1 MEETRTPGGTGV
13 QQAAPPLD
21 QRQELN
27 NMLAQLARQGN
38 SAALAQLWEIN
49 RPVIHTMFW
58 RWYSRNQSVAESAGV
73 TLEDFD
79 QEGYFAVK
87 EAAEYHNP
95 EKGAFLTAL
104 QYFVQHRIQKATLQ
118 GRGRYV
124 VTEDGRRVR
133 VSAEPLDRA
142 QSLDEPVPWDDDG
155 EVTRADVTPDPA
167 AAQAFEDAERNSYRQ
182 ELRAVL
188 DKALSLL
195 PDRQR
200 NVIAWRFYEGLT
212 LQQAAALDGVTKERI
227 RAIEDAALR
236 VLRQNQELRRF
247 YGEDLLSR
255 AYQGTGFGAW
265 KSGGSV
271 QERIVERQEERERRL
286 AASSTKHLAELLG
299 LDANE
304 LYGILEEVR
313 PPEQ

>member
-1 MEETRTPGGTGV
+1 MEETRTPGGAGA

-49 RPVIHTMFW
+49 RPVIRTMFW
-58 RWYSRNQSVAESAGV
+58 RWYSRNQGVAESAGV
-73 TLEDFD
+73 TLEDLD
-79 QEGYFAVK
+79 QESYFAVK

-104 QYFVQHRIQKATLQ
+104 QYFVQHRIQKAILQ

-133 VSAEPLDRA
+133 ISAEPLDSA
-142 QSLDEPVPWDDDG
+142 QSLDEPVPWDDAG

-167 AAQAFEDAERNSYRQ
+167 AAQAFEDAEQNSYRQ

-200 NVIAWRFYEGLT
+200 DVIARRFYEGLT
-212 LQQAAALDGVTKERI
+212 LRQAAELDGVTQERI
-227 RAIEDAALR
+227 RQMEDKALR
-236 VLRQNQELRRF
+236 ALRQNQELRRF

-265 KSGGSV
+265 KIGGSV
-271 QERIVERQEERERRL
+271 QERLVERQEEKERRL

-299 LDANE
+299 LDAKE
-304 LYGILEEVR
+304 LYGLFDSV
-313 PPEQ
+313 QQ

>member
-1 MEETRTPGGTGV
+1 MEETRTLGGTGA

-49 RPVIHTMFW
+49 RPVIRTMFW

-73 TLEDFD
+73 TLEDLD
-79 QEGYFAVK
+79 QESYFAVK

-104 QYFVQHRIQKATLQ
+104 QYFVQHRIQKAILQ

-133 VSAEPLDRA
+133 ISAEPLDSA
-142 QSLDEPVPWDDDG
+142 QSLDEPVPWDDAG

-236 VLRQNQELRRF
+236 ALRQNQELRRF

-304 LYGILEEVR
+304 LYGFFDDAK
-313 PPEQ
+313 Q

>member
-1 MEETRTPGGTGV
+1 MEETRTPGEAV
-13 QQAAPPLD
+13 AQQAAPPLD

-27 NMLAQLARQGN
+27 TMLAQLARQGN
-38 SAALAQLWEIN
+38 RAALAQLWEIN
-49 RPVIHTMFW
+49 RPVIRTMFW

-95 EKGAFLTAL
+95 EKGTFLTAL

-142 QSLDEPVPWDDDG
+142 QSLDEPVPWDDAG

-167 AAQAFEDAERNSYRQ
+167 AAQAFEDAEHDSYRQ

-236 VLRQNQELRRF
+236 ALRQNQELRRF

-271 QERIVERQEERERRL
+271 QERLVERQEEKERRL

-304 LYGILEEVR
+304 LYGFFDDAK
-313 PPEQ
+313 Q

>member
-1 MEETRTPGGTGV
+1 MEETRTPGGTGA

-27 NMLAQLARQGN
+27 SMLAQLARQGN

-49 RPVIHTMFW
+49 RPVIRTMFW
-58 RWYSRNQSVAESAGV
+58 RWYSRNQSVAEAAGV
-73 TLEDFD
+73 TLEDLD
-79 QEGYFAVK
+79 QESYFAVK

-95 EKGAFLTAL
+95 EKGTFLTAL

-133 VSAEPLDRA
+133 VSAEPLDSA

-155 EVTRADVTPDPA
+155 EATRADVTPDPA
-167 AAQAFEDAERNSYRQ
+167 AAQAFEDAEQNNYRQ

-212 LQQAAALDGVTKERI
+212 LQQAATLDGVTQERI
-227 RAIEDAALR
+227 RQMEDKALR
-236 VLRQNQELRRF
+236 ALRQNQELRRF

-271 QERIVERQEERERRL
+271 QERLVERQEEKERRL

-299 LDANE
+299 LDAKE
-304 LYGILEEVR
+304 LYGFFDGV
-313 PPEQ
+313 QQ

>member
-1 MEETRTPGGTGV
+1 MEETRTPGEAV
-13 QQAAPPLD
+13 AQQAAPPLD

-27 NMLAQLARQGN
+27 TMLAQLARQGN
-38 SAALAQLWEIN
+38 RAALAQLWEIN
-49 RPVIHTMFW
+49 RPVIRTMFW

-79 QEGYFAVK
+79 QEGYFTVK

-95 EKGAFLTAL
+95 EKGTFLTAL

-142 QSLDEPVPWDDDG
+142 QSLDEPVPWDDAG

-167 AAQAFEDAERNSYRQ
+167 AAQAFEDAEHDSYRQ

-236 VLRQNQELRRF
+236 ALRQNQELRRF

-271 QERIVERQEERERRL
+271 QERLVERQEERERRL

-299 LDANE
+299 LDAKE
-304 LYGILEEVR
+304 LYGLFEDA
-313 PPEQ
+313 QQ

>member
-1 MEETRTPGGTGV
+1 MEETRTPGGTGT

-27 NMLAQLARQGN
+27 SMLAQLARQGN

-73 TLEDFD
+73 TLEDLD
-79 QEGYFAVK
+79 QESYFAVK

-104 QYFVQHRIQKATLQ
+104 QYFVQHRIQKAILQ

-133 VSAEPLDRA
+133 VSAEPLDSA
-142 QSLDEPVPWDDDG
+142 QSLDEPVPWDDAG
-155 EVTRADVTPDPA
+155 EVTRADVTPDTA
-167 AAQAFEDAERNSYRQ
+167 AAQAFEDAEQNSYRQ

-200 NVIAWRFYEGLT
+200 DVIARRFYEGLT
-212 LQQAAALDGVTKERI
+212 LRQAAELDGVTQERI
-227 RAIEDAALR
+227 RQREDKALR
-236 VLRQNQELRRF
+236 ALRQNQELRRF

-271 QERIVERQEERERRL
+271 QERLVERQEEKERRL

-299 LDANE
+299 LDAKE
-304 LYGILEEVR
+304 LYGLFDSV
-313 PPEQ
+313 QQ

>member
-1 MEETRTPGGTGV
+1 MEETRTPGGTGA

-133 VSAEPLDRA
+133 IPAEPLNSA
-142 QSLDEPVPWDDDG
+142 QSLDEILPG
-155 EVTRADVTPDPA
+155 EGEERRTRGDFTPDPNA
-167 AAQAFEDAERNSYRQ
+167 EKEFEAVDHRTYLQAVRH
-182 ELRAVL
+182 AV
-188 DKALSLL
+188 DSALTLL
-195 PDRQR
+195 PENQQL
-200 NVIAWRFYEGLT
+200 IIWQRFYEKLT
-212 LQQAAALDGVTKERI
+212 YKQAAEVSGITPDQARRLEERALI
-227 RAIEDAALR
+227 SLR
-236 VLRQNQELRRF
+236 KNTALRRF
-247 YGEDLLSR
+247 YLEDIESLTYR
-255 AYQGTGFGAW
+255 GTSLASW
-265 KSGGSV
+265 KSRGSV
-271 QERIVERQEERERRL
+271 EERLVERQEEKEHRL

-299 LDANE
+299 LDAKD
-304 LYGILEEVR
+304 LYEILEEVR

>member
-1 MEETRTPGGTGV
+1 MEETRTPGGTGA

-38 SAALAQLWEIN
+38 SAALTQLWEIN
-49 RPVIHTMFW
+49 RPVIRTMFW

-73 TLEDFD
+73 TLEDLD
-79 QEGYFAVK
+79 QESYFAVK

-104 QYFVQHRIQKATLQ
+104 QYFVQHRIRKAILQ

-133 VSAEPLDRA
+133 ISAEPLDSA
-142 QSLDEPVPWDDDG
+142 QSLDEPVPWDDAG

-236 VLRQNQELRRF
+236 ALRQNQELCRF

-271 QERIVERQEERERRL
+271 QERLVERQEERERRL

-299 LDANE
+299 LDAKE
-304 LYGILEEVR
+304 LYGFFDDV
-313 PPEQ
+313 QQ

>member
-1 MEETRTPGGTGV
+1 MEETRTPGGTGT

-49 RPVIHTMFW
+49 RPVIRTMFW

-73 TLEDFD
+73 TLEDLD
-79 QEGYFAVK
+79 QESYFAVK

-104 QYFVQHRIQKATLQ
+104 QYFVQHRIQKAILQ

-133 VSAEPLDRA
+133 VSAEPLDSS
-142 QSLDEPVPWDDDG
+142 QSLDEPVPWDDAG

-167 AAQAFEDAERNSYRQ
+167 ATQAFEDAEQNSYRQ
-182 ELRAVL
+182 ELREVL

-212 LQQAAALDGVTKERI
+212 LQQAAELDGVTQERI
-227 RAIEDAALR
+227 RQMEDKALR
-236 VLRQNQELRRF
+236 ALRQNQELRRF

-271 QERIVERQEERERRL
+271 QERLVERQEEKERRL

-299 LDANE
+299 LDAKE
-304 LYGILEEVR
+304 LYGFFDDV
-313 PPEQ
+313 QQ

>member
-1 MEETRTPGGTGV
+1 MEETRTPGEAV
-13 QQAAPPLD
+13 AQQAAPPLD

-27 NMLAQLARQGN
+27 TMLAQLARQGN
-38 SAALAQLWEIN
+38 RAALAQLWEIN
-49 RPVIHTMFW
+49 RPVIRTMFW

-104 QYFVQHRIQKATLQ
+104 QYFVQHRIRKAILQ

-188 DKALSLL
+188 DKALSPL

-236 VLRQNQELRRF
+236 ALRQNQELRRF

-271 QERIVERQEERERRL
+271 QERLVERQEEKERRL

-299 LDANE
+299 LDAKE
-304 LYGILEEVR
+304 LYGFFDDV
-313 PPEQ
+313 QQ

>member
-1 MEETRTPGGTGV
+1 MEETRTPGGTGA

-38 SAALAQLWEIN
+38 SAALTQLWEIN
-49 RPVIHTMFW
+49 RPVIRTMFW
-58 RWYSRNQSVAESAGV
+58 RWYSRNQGVAESAGV

-104 QYFVQHRIQKATLQ
+104 QYFVQHRIQKAILQ

-133 VSAEPLDRA
+133 VSAEPLDSA

-236 VLRQNQELRRF
+236 ALRQNQELRRF

-271 QERIVERQEERERRL
+271 QERLVERLEEKERRL

-299 LDANE
+299 LDAKE
-304 LYGILEEVR
+304 LYGFFDDV
-313 PPEQ
+313 QQ

>member
-1 MEETRTPGGTGV
+1 MEETRTPGGAGA

-38 SAALAQLWEIN
+38 SAALTQLWEIN
-49 RPVIHTMFW
+49 RPVIRTMFW

-73 TLEDFD
+73 TLEDLD
-79 QEGYFAVK
+79 QESYFAVK

-104 QYFVQHRIQKATLQ
+104 QYFVQHRIQKAILQ

-133 VSAEPLDRA
+133 VSAEPLDSA

-167 AAQAFEDAERNSYRQ
+167 AAQAFEDAEQNSYRQ

-200 NVIAWRFYEGLT
+200 DVIARRFYEGLT
-212 LQQAAALDGVTKERI
+212 LRQAAKLDGVTQERT
-227 RAIEDAALR
+227 RQMEDKALR
-236 VLRQNQELRRF
+236 ALRQNQELRRF

-299 LDANE
+299 LDAKE
-304 LYGILEEVR
+304 LYGFFDDV
-313 PPEQ
+313 QQ

>member
-1 MEETRTPGGTGV
+1 MEETRTPGGTGA

-38 SAALAQLWEIN
+38 SAALTQLWEIN

-58 RWYSRNQSVAESAGV
+58 RWYSRNQGVAESAGV
-73 TLEDFD
+73 TLEDLD
-79 QEGYFAVK
+79 QESYFAVK

-104 QYFVQHRIQKATLQ
+104 QYFVQHRIRKAILQ

-133 VSAEPLDRA
+133 ISAEPLDSA
-142 QSLDEPVPWDDDG
+142 QSLDEPVPWDDAG

-236 VLRQNQELRRF
+236 ALRQNQELRRF
-247 YGEDLLSR
+247 YGEDLLSW

-271 QERIVERQEERERRL
+271 QERLVERQEERERRL

-299 LDANE
+299 LDAKE
-304 LYGILEEVR
+304 LYGFFDDV
-313 PPEQ
+313 QQ

>member
-1 MEETRTPGGTGV
+1 MEETRTPGGTGA

-38 SAALAQLWEIN
+38 SAALTQLWEIN
-49 RPVIHTMFW
+49 RPVIRTMFW

-73 TLEDFD
+73 TLEDLD
-79 QEGYFAVK
+79 QESYFAVK

-104 QYFVQHRIQKATLQ
+104 QYFVQHRIQKAILQ

-133 VSAEPLDRA
+133 VSAEPLDSA
-142 QSLDEPVPWDDDG
+142 QSLDEPVPWDDAG

-167 AAQAFEDAERNSYRQ
+167 AAQAFEDAEQNSYRQ

-236 VLRQNQELRRF
+236 ALRQNQELCRF

-271 QERIVERQEERERRL
+271 QERLVERQEERERRL

-299 LDANE
+299 LDAKE
-304 LYGILEEVR
+304 LYGLFEDA
-313 PPEQ
+313 QQ

>member
-1 MEETRTPGGTGV
+1 MEETRIPGGTDT

-21 QRQELN
+21 QHQELN
-27 NMLAQLARQGN
+27 TMLAQLARQGN
-38 SAALAQLWEIN
+38 RAALAQLWEIN
-49 RPVIHTMFW
+49 RPAIRTMFW

-95 EKGAFLTAL
+95 EKGTFLTAL

-167 AAQAFEDAERNSYRQ
+167 AAQAFEDAEHDSYRQ

-236 VLRQNQELRRF
+236 ALRQNQELRRF

-271 QERIVERQEERERRL
+271 QERLVERQEEKERRL

-299 LDANE
+299 LDAKE
-304 LYGILEEVR
+304 LYGFFDDV
-313 PPEQ
+313 QQ

>member
-1 MEETRTPGGTGV
+1 MEETRTPGEAV
-13 QQAAPPLD
+13 AQQAAPPLD

-27 NMLAQLARQGN
+27 TMLAQLARQGN

-49 RPVIHTMFW
+49 RPVIRTMFW

-73 TLEDFD
+73 TLEDLD
-79 QEGYFAVK
+79 QESYFAVK

-104 QYFVQHRIQKATLQ
+104 QYFVQHRIQKAILQ

-133 VSAEPLDRA
+133 ISAEPMNEA
-142 QSLDEPVPWDDDG
+142 QSLDEPLPGDG
-155 EVTRADVTPDPA
+155 SREDSRTRADVLPDPA
-167 AAQAFEDAERNSYRQ
+167 ATQAFEDAEQNSYRQ

-200 NVIAWRFYEGLT
+200 DVIARRFYEGLT
-212 LQQAAALDGVTKERI
+212 LRQAAELDGVTQERI
-227 RAIEDAALR
+227 RQMEDKALR
-236 VLRQNQELRRF
+236 ALRQNQELRRF

-271 QERIVERQEERERRL
+271 QERLVERQEERERRL

-299 LDANE
+299 LDAKE
-304 LYGILEEVR
+304 LYGFFDDAK
-313 PPEQ
+313 Q

>member
-1 MEETRTPGGTGV
+1 MEETRTLGGAGA

-38 SAALAQLWEIN
+38 SAALTQLWEIN
-49 RPVIHTMFW
+49 RPVIRTMFW
-58 RWYSRNQSVAESAGV
+58 RWYSRNQGVAESAGV
-73 TLEDFD
+73 TLEDLD
-79 QEGYFAVK
+79 QESYFAVK

-104 QYFVQHRIQKATLQ
+104 QYFVQHRIQKAILQ

-142 QSLDEPVPWDDDG
+142 QSLDEPVPWDDAG

-167 AAQAFEDAERNSYRQ
+167 AAQAFEDAEQNSYRQ

-200 NVIAWRFYEGLT
+200 DVIAWRFYEGLT
-212 LQQAAALDGVTKERI
+212 LRQAAELDGVTQERI
-227 RAIEDAALR
+227 RQMEDKALR
-236 VLRQNQELRRF
+236 ALRQNQELRRF

-299 LDANE
+299 LDAKE
-304 LYGILEEVR
+304 LYGFFDDV
-313 PPEQ
+313 QQ

>member
-1 MEETRTPGGTGV
+1 MEETRTPGEAV
-13 QQAAPPLD
+13 AQQAAPPLD

-27 NMLAQLARQGN
+27 TMLAQLARQGN
-38 SAALAQLWEIN
+38 RAALAQLWEIN
-49 RPVIHTMFW
+49 RPVIRTMFW

-104 QYFVQHRIQKATLQ
+104 QYFVQHRIQKAILQ

-133 VSAEPLDRA
+133 VSAEPLDSA
-142 QSLDEPVPWDDDG
+142 QSLDEPVPWDDAG

-167 AAQAFEDAERNSYRQ
+167 AAQAFEDAEQNSYRQ

-188 DKALSLL
+188 DKALSPL

-227 RAIEDAALR
+227 RQMEDKALR
-236 VLRQNQELRRF
+236 ALRQNQELRRF

-271 QERIVERQEERERRL
+271 QERLVERQEERERRL

-299 LDANE
+299 LDAKE
-304 LYGILEEVR
+304 LYGFFDDV
-313 PPEQ
+313 QQ

>member
-1 MEETRTPGGTGV
+1 MEETRTPGEAV
-13 QQAAPPLD
+13 AQQAAPPLD

-27 NMLAQLARQGN
+27 TMLAQLARQGN
-38 SAALAQLWEIN
+38 RAALAQLWEIN
-49 RPVIHTMFW
+49 RPVIRTMFW

-95 EKGAFLTAL
+95 EKGTFLTAL

-167 AAQAFEDAERNSYRQ
+167 AAQAFEDAEHDSYRQ

-236 VLRQNQELRRF
+236 ALRQNQELRRF

-271 QERIVERQEERERRL
+271 QERLVERQEEQERRL

-299 LDANE
+299 LDAKE
-304 LYGILEEVR
+304 LYGLFEDA
-313 PPEQ
+313 QQ

>member
-1 MEETRTPGGTGV
+1 MEETRTPGGTGT

-27 NMLAQLARQGN
+27 TMLAQLARQGN
-38 SAALAQLWEIN
+38 RAALTQLWEIN
-49 RPVIHTMFW
+49 RPVIRTMFW
-58 RWYSRNQSVAESAGV
+58 RWYSRNQGVAESAGV
-73 TLEDFD
+73 TLEDLD
-79 QEGYFAVK
+79 QESYFAVK

-104 QYFVQHRIQKATLQ
+104 QYFVQHRIRKAILQ

-188 DKALSLL
+188 DKALSPL

-236 VLRQNQELRRF
+236 ALRQNQELRRF

-271 QERIVERQEERERRL
+271 QERLVERQEEKERRL

-299 LDANE
+299 LDAKE
-304 LYGILEEVR
+304 LYGFFDDV
-313 PPEQ
+313 QQ

>member
-1 MEETRTPGGTGV
+1 MEETRTPGGAGA

-49 RPVIHTMFW
+49 RPVIRTMFW
-58 RWYSRNQSVAESAGV
+58 RWYSRNQGVAESAGV
-73 TLEDFD
+73 TLEDLD
-79 QEGYFAVK
+79 QESYFAVK

-104 QYFVQHRIQKATLQ
+104 QYFVQHRIQKAILQ

-133 VSAEPLDRA
+133 ISAEPLDSA
-142 QSLDEPVPWDDDG
+142 QSLDEPVPWDDAG

-167 AAQAFEDAERNSYRQ
+167 AAQAFEDAEQNSYRQ

-236 VLRQNQELRRF
+236 ALRQNRELRRF

-271 QERIVERQEERERRL
+271 QERLVERQEEKERRL

-299 LDANE
+299 LDAKE
-304 LYGILEEVR
+304 LYGLFDSV
-313 PPEQ
+313 QQ

>member
-1 MEETRTPGGTGV
+1 MEETRTPGGTGT

-133 VSAEPLDRA
+133 IPAEPLNSA
-142 QSLDEPVPWDDDG
+142 QSLDEILPG
-155 EVTRADVTPDPA
+155 EGEERRTRGDFTPDPNA
-167 AAQAFEDAERNSYRQ
+167 EKEFEAVDHRAYLQAVRH
-182 ELRAVL
+182 AV
-188 DKALSLL
+188 DSALTLL
-195 PDRQR
+195 PENQQL
-200 NVIAWRFYEGLT
+200 IIWQRFYEKLT
-212 LQQAAALDGVTKERI
+212 YKQAAEVSGITPDQARRLEERALI
-227 RAIEDAALR
+227 SLR
-236 VLRQNQELRRF
+236 KNTALRRF
-247 YGEDLLSR
+247 YLEDIESLTYR
-255 AYQGTGFGAW
+255 GTSLASW
-265 KSGGSV
+265 KSRGSV
-271 QERIVERQEERERRL
+271 EERLVERQEEKEHRL

-299 LDANE
+299 LDAKD
-304 LYGILEEVR
+304 LYEILEEVR

>member
-1 MEETRTPGGTGV
+1 MEETRTPGEAV
-13 QQAAPPLD
+13 AQQAAPPLD

-27 NMLAQLARQGN
+27 TMLAQLARQGN
-38 SAALAQLWEIN
+38 RAALAQLWEIN
-49 RPVIHTMFW
+49 RPVIRTMFW

-133 VSAEPLDRA
+133 VSAEPLDSA

-167 AAQAFEDAERNSYRQ
+167 AAQAFEDAEQNNYRQ
-182 ELRAVL
+182 ELQAVL

-236 VLRQNQELRRF
+236 ALRQNRELRRF

-271 QERIVERQEERERRL
+271 QERLVERQEEKERRL

-299 LDANE
+299 LDAKE
-304 LYGILEEVR
+304 LYGFFDDV
-313 PPEQ
+313 QQ

>member
-1 MEETRTPGGTGV
+1 MEETRTPGGAGA

-58 RWYSRNQSVAESAGV
+58 RWYSRNQGVAESAGV
-73 TLEDFD
+73 TLEDLD
-79 QEGYFAVK
+79 QESYFAVK

-104 QYFVQHRIQKATLQ
+104 QYFVQHRIQKAILQ

-167 AAQAFEDAERNSYRQ
+167 AAQAFEDAEQNSYRQ

-200 NVIAWRFYEGLT
+200 DVIAWRFYEGLT
-212 LQQAAALDGVTKERI
+212 LQQAAALDGITKERI

-236 VLRQNQELRRF
+236 ALRQNQELRRF

-271 QERIVERQEERERRL
+271 QERLVERQEERERRL

-299 LDANE
+299 LDAKE
-304 LYGILEEVR
+304 LYGFFDDV
-313 PPEQ
+313 QQ

>member
-1 MEETRTPGGTGV
+1 MEETRTPGGTGA

-38 SAALAQLWEIN
+38 SAALTQLWEIN
-49 RPVIHTMFW
+49 RPVIRTMFW
-58 RWYSRNQSVAESAGV
+58 RWYSRNQGVAESAGV
-73 TLEDFD
+73 TLEDLD
-79 QEGYFAVK
+79 QESYFAVK

-104 QYFVQHRIQKATLQ
+104 QYFVQHRIRKAILQ

-133 VSAEPLDRA
+133 ISAEPLDSA
-142 QSLDEPVPWDDDG
+142 QSLDEPVPWDDAG

-212 LQQAAALDGVTKERI
+212 LQQAAALDGVTQERI
-227 RAIEDAALR
+227 RQMEDKALR
-236 VLRQNQELRRF
+236 ALRQNQELRRF

-271 QERIVERQEERERRL
+271 QERLVERQEEKERRL

-299 LDANE
+299 LDAKE
-304 LYGILEEVR
+304 LYGFFDDV
-313 PPEQ
+313 QQ

>member
-1 MEETRTPGGTGV
+1 MEETRTPGEAV
-13 QQAAPPLD
+13 AQQAAPPLD

-49 RPVIHTMFW
+49 RPVIRTMFW

-73 TLEDFD
+73 TLEDLD
-79 QEGYFAVK
+79 QESYLAVK

-104 QYFVQHRIQKATLQ
+104 QYFVQHRIQKAILQ

-133 VSAEPLDRA
+133 VSAEPLDSA

-167 AAQAFEDAERNSYRQ
+167 ASQAFEDAEHDSYRQ

-236 VLRQNQELRRF
+236 ALRQNQELRRF

-271 QERIVERQEERERRL
+271 QERLVERQEEKERRL

-299 LDANE
+299 LDAKE
-304 LYGILEEVR
+304 LYGFFDDV
-313 PPEQ
+313 QQ

>member
-1 MEETRTPGGTGV
+1 MEETRTPGGTGA

-38 SAALAQLWEIN
+38 SVALAQLWEIN

-133 VSAEPLDRA
+133 VSAEPLDSA
-142 QSLDEPVPWDDDG
+142 QSLDEPVPWDDAG

-167 AAQAFEDAERNSYRQ
+167 AAQAFEDAEQNSYRQ

-200 NVIAWRFYEGLT
+200 DVIARRFYEGLT
-212 LQQAAALDGVTKERI
+212 LQQAAALDGVTQERI
-227 RAIEDAALR
+227 RQMEDKALR
-236 VLRQNQELRRF
+236 ALRQNQELRRF

-265 KSGGSV
+265 KSSGSV
-271 QERIVERQEERERRL
+271 QERLVERLEEKERRL

-304 LYGILEEVR
+304 LYGFFDDAK
-313 PPEQ
+313 Q

>member
-1 MEETRTPGGTGV
+1 MEETRTPGEAV
-13 QQAAPPLD
+13 AQQAAPPLD

-27 NMLAQLARQGN
+27 TMLAQLARQGN
-38 SAALAQLWEIN
+38 RAALAQLWEIN
-49 RPVIHTMFW
+49 RPVIRTMFW

-95 EKGAFLTAL
+95 EKGTFLTAL

-142 QSLDEPVPWDDDG
+142 QSLDEPVPWDDAG

-167 AAQAFEDAERNSYRQ
+167 AAQAFEDAEQNSYRQ

-200 NVIAWRFYEGLT
+200 DVIARRFYEGLT

-236 VLRQNQELRRF
+236 ALRQNQELRRF

-271 QERIVERQEERERRL
+271 QERLVERQEERERRL

-299 LDANE
+299 LDAKE
-304 LYGILEEVR
+304 LYGLFEDA
-313 PPEQ
+313 QQ

>member
-1 MEETRTPGGTGV
+1 MEETRTPGGTGT

-27 NMLAQLARQGN
+27 SMLAQLARQGN

-49 RPVIHTMFW
+49 RPVIRTMFW

-73 TLEDFD
+73 TLEDLD
-79 QEGYFAVK
+79 QESYFAVK

-104 QYFVQHRIQKATLQ
+104 QYFVQHRIRKAILQ

-133 VSAEPLDRA
+133 ISAEPLDSA
-142 QSLDEPVPWDDDG
+142 QSLDEHVPWDDAG

-236 VLRQNQELRRF
+236 ALRQNQELRRF
-247 YGEDLLSR
+247 YGEDLLSW

-271 QERIVERQEERERRL
+271 QERLVERQEERERRL

-299 LDANE
+299 LDAKE
-304 LYGILEEVR
+304 LYGFFDDV
-313 PPEQ
+313 QQ

>member
-1 MEETRTPGGTGV
+1 MEETRTPGGTGA

-38 SAALAQLWEIN
+38 SAALTQLWEIN
-49 RPVIHTMFW
+49 RPVIRTMFW
-58 RWYSRNQSVAESAGV
+58 RWYSRNQGVAESAGV
-73 TLEDFD
+73 TLEDLD
-79 QEGYFAVK
+79 QESYFAVK

-104 QYFVQHRIQKATLQ
+104 QYFVQHRIRKAILQ

-133 VSAEPLDRA
+133 ISAEPLDSA
-142 QSLDEPVPWDDDG
+142 QSLDEPVPWDDAG
-155 EVTRADVTPDPA
+155 EVTRADVIPDPA

-236 VLRQNQELRRF
+236 ALRQNQELRRF

-271 QERIVERQEERERRL
+271 QERLVERQEERERRL

-299 LDANE
+299 LDAKE
-304 LYGILEEVR
+304 LYGFFDDV
-313 PPEQ
+313 QQ

>member
-1 MEETRTPGGTGV
+1 MEETRTPGEAV
-13 QQAAPPLD
+13 AQQAAPPLD

-27 NMLAQLARQGN
+27 TMLAQLARQGN

-49 RPVIHTMFW
+49 RPVIRTMFW

-73 TLEDFD
+73 TLEDLD
-79 QEGYFAVK
+79 QESYFAVK

-104 QYFVQHRIQKATLQ
+104 QYFVQHRIRKAILQ

-133 VSAEPLDRA
+133 VSAEPLDSA
-142 QSLDEPVPWDDDG
+142 QSLDEPVPWDDAG

-188 DKALSLL
+188 DKALSPL

-212 LQQAAALDGVTKERI
+212 LQQAAALDGVTKEWI

-236 VLRQNQELRRF
+236 ALRQNQELRRF

-304 LYGILEEVR
+304 LYGFFDDAK
-313 PPEQ
+313 Q

>member
-1 MEETRTPGGTGV
+1 MEETRTPGGAGA

-49 RPVIHTMFW
+49 RPVIRTMFW

-73 TLEDFD
+73 TLEDLD
-79 QEGYFAVK
+79 QESYFAVK

-104 QYFVQHRIQKATLQ
+104 QYFVQHRIQKAILQ

-133 VSAEPLDRA
+133 VSAEPLDSA

-167 AAQAFEDAERNSYRQ
+167 AAQAFEDAEQNSYRQ

-200 NVIAWRFYEGLT
+200 DVIARRFYEGLT
-212 LQQAAALDGVTKERI
+212 LRQAAKLDGVTQERT
-227 RAIEDAALR
+227 RQMEDKALR
-236 VLRQNQELRRF
+236 ALRQNQELRRF

-299 LDANE
+299 LDAKE
-304 LYGILEEVR
+304 LYGFFDDV
-313 PPEQ
+313 QQ

>member
-1 MEETRTPGGTGV
+1 MEETRTPGGAGA

-38 SAALAQLWEIN
+38 SAALTQLWEIN
-49 RPVIHTMFW
+49 RPVIRTMFW
-58 RWYSRNQSVAESAGV
+58 RWYSRNQGVAESAGV
-73 TLEDFD
+73 TLEDLD
-79 QEGYFAVK
+79 QESYFAVK

-104 QYFVQHRIQKATLQ
+104 QYFVQHRIQKAILQ

-142 QSLDEPVPWDDDG
+142 QSLDEPVPWDDAG

-167 AAQAFEDAERNSYRQ
+167 AAQAFEDAEQNSYRQ

-200 NVIAWRFYEGLT
+200 DVIAWRFYEGLT
-212 LQQAAALDGVTKERI
+212 LRQAAELDGVTQERI
-227 RAIEDAALR
+227 RQMEDKALR
-236 VLRQNQELRRF
+236 ALRQNQELRRF

-299 LDANE
+299 LDAKE
-304 LYGILEEVR
+304 LYGFFDDV
-313 PPEQ
+313 QQ

>member
-1 MEETRTPGGTGV
+1 MEETRTPGGTGA

-27 NMLAQLARQGN
+27 SMLAQLARQGN
-38 SAALAQLWEIN
+38 SAALTQLWEIN
-49 RPVIHTMFW
+49 RPVIRTMFW
-58 RWYSRNQSVAESAGV
+58 RWYSRNQGVAESAGV

-104 QYFVQHRIQKATLQ
+104 QYFVQHRIQKAILQ

-133 VSAEPLDRA
+133 VSAEPLDSA

-167 AAQAFEDAERNSYRQ
+167 AAQAFEDAEQNSYLQ

-212 LQQAAALDGVTKERI
+212 LQQAAALDGVAKERI

-236 VLRQNQELRRF
+236 ALRQNQELRRF

-271 QERIVERQEERERRL
+271 QERLVERQEEKERRL

-299 LDANE
+299 LDAKE
-304 LYGILEEVR
+304 LYGFFDDV
-313 PPEQ
+313 QQ

>member
-1 MEETRTPGGTGV
+1 MEETRTPGGTGA

-49 RPVIHTMFW
+49 RPVIRTMFW
-58 RWYSRNQSVAESAGV
+58 RWYSRNQGVAESAGV
-73 TLEDFD
+73 TLEDLD
-79 QEGYFAVK
+79 QESYFAVR

-104 QYFVQHRIQKATLQ
+104 QYFVQHRIQKAILQ

-167 AAQAFEDAERNSYRQ
+167 AAQAFEDAEQNSYRQ

-188 DKALSLL
+188 DKALSPL

-236 VLRQNQELRRF
+236 ALRQNQELRRF

-271 QERIVERQEERERRL
+271 QERLVERQEEKERRL

-299 LDANE
+299 LDAKE
-304 LYGILEEVR
+304 LYGFFDDV
-313 PPEQ
+313 QQ